1 MTNVQDDMW
10 IPPDNQSTGTGL
22 PQQRAILALHH
33 FYKLLD
39 TDQLC
44 ASLVRL
50 VVHET
55 GYQRALLLLLDTED
69 ETLKVVSSY
78 ERDRGQQLA
87 VRGSRILWQPV
98 EDAIQRRW
106 MTGEP
111 LLIQREDRPDEN
123 TLHWLLVA
131 LNATV
136 CFSLPLVSDHRF
148 LGVLLAYERASAP
161 AADDEMF
168 LSLLSAGMAGALD
181 NAQRYSQI
189 MRESTA
195 RLQQLTILNQI
206 DRELNDNIQ
215 LDHVFDMTLDW
226 AIRYT
231 NAQAASLALYNEATG
246 ELQTVADIGYA
257 LPRKTLETVRNE
269 AGQTTA
275 HRVARSGRT
284 EVVPDVVQDKDYVA
298 LSANIRSQLIAP
310 ITREDRVIAVITIE
324 SKKLNPFTEDHVA
337 FVEKLSARAG
347 VAIDNARLFS
357 ETARARAKLE
367 RVLQKT
373 ADIVIVIN
381 LDGTLEVINT
391 SALAAF
397 GLDTNA
403 NYSGQAFDNVFTQLP
418 LVRLYQQAISSG
430 EATIGEVLLPSDRTF
445 YANIA
450 PCPHVGWIIVMHDI
464 TPLKRTDRLKNEL
477 IAAVSHDLK
486 QPLGIMH
493 GFAELLMINAGAN
506 EQVQSIVPHIQ
517 RAINNMKQL
526 IDDQLDLA
534 RLEAGVHLQL
544 ERIFIRPL
552 ISDCIENLTSEANA
566 KNIHVDVLTGEGVTS
581 LYADR
586 HYLYRVFINVIGNAI
601 KYTPNGGYVH
611 IAAELVG
618 SNMRITVEDNGL
630 GISPEDQAQVFDRF
644 YRVRRPE
651 NEGIDGTGLGLAI
664 VRRLVEL
671 HHGQISLVSELG
683 KGTTFAITLPM
694 DMPASLQ
701 SQP

>member
-1 MTNVQDDMW
+1 MTNVEDDMRT
-10 IPPDNQSTGTGL
+10 PHDNRSTLAGL

-39 TDQLC
+39 LDQLC
-44 ASLVRL
+44 AALVRL
-50 VVHET
+50 VVQET
-55 GYQRALLLLLDTED
+55 GYTRALLLMLDTED
-69 ETLKVVSSY
+69 ETLSVASTY
-78 ERDRGQQLA
+78 ERDRGQNNA
-87 VRGSRILWQPV
+87 MRGSRILWTPAQDV
-98 EDAIQRRW
+98 IQRRW
-106 MTGEP
+106 MTGEM
-111 LLIQREDRPDEN
+111 LLIKREERPDEN

-131 LNATV
+131 LATES
-136 CFSLPLVSDHRF
+136 CFSIPLISDNQF
-148 LGVLLAYERASAP
+148 LGVLLAYEQRAAVSD
-161 AADDEMF
+161 DDEAF

-181 NAQRYSQI
+181 NAQRYSNI

-215 LDHVFDMTLDW
+215 LPHVFDMTLDW
-226 AIRYT
+226 AMRYT
-231 NAQAASLALYNEATG
+231 NAQAASLALYDELTG
-246 ELQTVADIGYA
+246 ELQTVADLGYA
-257 LPRKTLETVRNE
+257 LPHKTLETVRQE

-275 HRVARSGRT
+275 HRVARAGRT
-284 EVVPDVVQDKDYVA
+284 DVVPDVAQDKDYIA
-298 LSANIRSQLIAP
+298 LSASIRSQLIAP

-324 SKKLNPFTEDHVA
+324 SKKLNAFTEDHVA

-367 RVLQKT
+367 RILQKT
-373 ADIVIVIN
+373 ADVVIVI
-381 LDGTLEVINT
+381 DESGALEMMNT

-397 GLDTNA
+397 GLDTSA
-403 NYSGQAFDNVFTQLP
+403 SYGGQAFEDIFTQDALI
-418 LVRLYQQAISSG
+418 RLYAQAIDAG
-430 EATIGEVLLPSDRTF
+430 EATIGEVQLPSDRTF

-493 GFAELLMINAGAN
+493 GFAELLMINAGSN
-506 EQVQSIVPHIQ
+506 EHVQSIVPHIQ

-534 RLEAGVHLQL
+534 RLESGVQLHL
-544 ERIFIRPL
+544 ERIYIRPM
-552 ISDCIENLTSEANA
+552 ITDCIENLTTAAQA
-566 KNIHVDVLTGEGVTS
+566 KNLHVEYLSGDSVIS

-586 HYLYRVFINVIGNAI
+586 HYLYRILINIIGNAI

-611 IAAELVG
+611 IYSEDVG
-618 SNMRITVEDNGL
+618 ANIRITVEDNGL
-630 GISPEDQAQVFDRF
+630 GITPEDQAQVFDRF

-664 VRRLVEL
+664 VKRLVEL
-671 HHGQISLVSELG
+671 HHGQINLVSELG

-694 DMPASLQ
+694 DVTMSL
-701 SQP
+701 SG